1 MQGSETMRRQRAVVW
16 IAALL
21 LAGAAALAACTDA
34 IPEAP
39 PTAASVDRVDN
50 RATNERQAQSEQQS
64 APDSEPLDQLAAIT
78 QLHENWAAQLT
89 SLELQM
95 DVAVETDDLTIEQV
109 IAMQLRLEPL
119 ELYMQIEIADLFGG
133 LFDAV
138 DGEEADMDAI
148 DQAELEEAL
157 ATTIQFLL
165 VDDRAYLSLSD
176 EGWAELPAAELFGSE
191 FSSLTGGFSDDAAAA
206 LTAQANAA
214 LLCAELTGGSVIEN
228 ELNGA
233 PVWTVSCDVDI
244 EAMAAMLEVLDSL
257 DQDLTNIPGMPIDD
271 ALVQIE
277 TFAYSIQIDQRSG
290 ALLAFDVAL
299 SLSDEEAG
307 PTTVATS
314 GRTISWNQPIEFPT
328 PTPLIEE
335 PGAAYE

>member
-1 MQGSETMRRQRAVVW
+1 MQRRRAVVW

-21 LAGAAALAACTDA
+21 LAGAAALAACTDT

-50 RATNERQAQSEQQS
+50 RAAEQRAQAEQQG

-133 LFDAV
+133 LFDAIE
-138 DGEEADMDAI
+138 GEEADMDAI

-176 EGWAELPAAELFGSE
+176 EGWGELPAAELFGSE
-191 FSSLTGGFSDDAAAA
+191 FSSLTGGFSEDAAAA

-214 LLCAELTGGSVIEN
+214 LLCAELTGGSVIED

-233 PVWTVSCDVDI
+233 SVWTVSCDVDI

-277 TFAYSIQIDQRSG
+277 TFSYSIQIDQRSG

-314 GRTISWNQPIEFPT
+314 GRIISWNQPIEFPT

-335 PGAAYE
+335 PGGGAYE

>member
-1 MQGSETMRRQRAVVW
+1 MQRQRAVVW

-21 LAGAAALAACTDA
+21 LACATALAACTDA

-50 RATNERQAQSEQQS
+50 RAANERQAQAEQAEQQD

-95 DVAVETDDLTIEQV
+95 DVAVETDDLTIEQA
-109 IAMQLRLEPL
+109 ISMQLRLEPL

-138 DGEEADMDAI
+138 DGEESDQDAI

-165 VDDRAYLSLSD
+165 LDDRAYLSLSD

-191 FSSLTGGFSDDAAAA
+191 FSSLTGGFSEDAAAA

-214 LLCAELTGGSVIEN
+214 LLCAELTGGSVIED

-277 TFAYSIQIDQRSG
+277 TFSYSIQIDQRSG

-314 GRTISWNQPIEFPT
+314 GRIISWNQPIEFPT

>member
-1 MQGSETMRRQRAVVW
+1 MQRQRAIVW

-21 LAGAAALAACTDA
+21 LACAAALAACTDA

-50 RATNERQAQSEQQS
+50 RATDERQAQAEQQN

-95 DVAVETDDLTIEQV
+95 DVAVVTDDLTIEQA
-109 IAMQLRLEPL
+109 ITMQLRLEPL

-133 LFDAV
+133 LFDGIE
-138 DGEEADMDAI
+138 GEGTDQDAI

-165 VDDRAYLSLSD
+165 LDDRAYLSLSD

-214 LLCAELTGGSVIEN
+214 LLCAELTGGSVIED
-228 ELNGA
+228 EFEGS
-233 PVWTVSCDVDI
+233 PVWTVSCDVDT

-277 TFAYSIQIDQRSG
+277 TFSYTIQIDQRSG
-290 ALLAFDVAL
+290 ALLTFSAAM

-307 PTTVATS
+307 PTTIATT

-335 PGAAYE
+335 TGATYE

>member
-1 MQGSETMRRQRAVVW
+1 MQRQRAVVW

-50 RATNERQAQSEQQS
+50 RAAEQRAQAEQQN
-64 APDSEPLDQLAAIT
+64 APASEPLDQLAAIT

-95 DVAVETDDLTIEQV
+95 DVAVETDALTIEQA
-109 IAMQLRLEPL
+109 ITMQLRLEPL

-138 DGEEADMDAI
+138 DGEEADQDAI

-165 VDDRAYLSLSD
+165 LDDRAYLSLSD

-214 LLCAELTGGSVIEN
+214 LLCAELTGGSVIED
-228 ELNGA
+228 EFEGS
-233 PVWTVSCDVDI
+233 PVWTVSCDVGI

-277 TFAYSIQIDQRSG
+277 TFSYTIQIDQRSG
-290 ALLAFDVAL
+290 ALLTFNAAM
-299 SLSDEEAG
+299 SLSDEAAG
-307 PTTVATS
+307 PTTVATT
-314 GRTISWNQPIEFPT
+314 GRTISWNQPLEFPT

>member
-1 MQGSETMRRQRAVVW
+1 MRRQRAAIW

-21 LAGAAALAACTDA
+21 LACTTALAACTDA

-50 RATNERQAQSEQQS
+50 RAAAEQRAQAEQQDTP
-64 APDSEPLDQLAAIT
+64 APEPLDQLAAIT

-95 DVAVETDDLTIEQV
+95 DVAVVTDDLTIEQA
-109 IAMQLRLEPL
+109 ITMQLRLEPL

-138 DGEEADMDAI
+138 DGEETDQDAI

-214 LLCAELTGGSVIEN
+214 LLCAELTGGSVIEG
-228 ELNGA
+228 EFNGA
-233 PVWTVSCDVDI
+233 PVWTVSCDVDT

-277 TFAYSIQIDQRSG
+277 TFSYTIQIDQRSG
-290 ALLAFDVAL
+290 ALLTFHAAM

-307 PTTVATS
+307 PTTIATT
-314 GRTISWNQPIEFPT
+314 GRTTSWNQPLEFPT
-328 PTPLIEE
+328 PEPLIEE
-335 PGAAYE
+335 GPAAYE

>member
-1 MQGSETMRRQRAVVW
+1 MQGSETMQRQRAVVW

-50 RATNERQAQSEQQS
+50 RAAEQRAQAEQQS
-64 APDSEPLDQLAAIT
+64 APASEPLDQLAAIT

-95 DVAVETDDLTIEQV
+95 DVAVETDDLTIEQA

-119 ELYMQIEIADLFGG
+119 ELYMQIEIEDLFGG

-138 DGEEADMDAI
+138 DGEEADQDAI

-176 EGWAELPAAELFGSE
+176 EGWGELPAAELFGSE
-191 FSSLTGGFSDDAAAA
+191 FSSLTGGFSEDAAAA

-214 LLCAELTGGSVIEN
+214 LLCAELTGGSVIED
-228 ELNGA
+228 EFEGS
-233 PVWTVSCDVDI
+233 PVWTVSCDVGI

-299 SLSDEEAG
+299 SLSDEEVG

>member
-1 MQGSETMRRQRAVVW
+1 
-16 IAALL
+16 
-21 LAGAAALAACTDA
+21 
-34 IPEAP
+34 
-39 PTAASVDRVDN
+39 
-50 RATNERQAQSEQQS
+50 
-64 APDSEPLDQLAAIT
+64 
-78 QLHENWAAQLT
+78 
-89 SLELQM
+89 
-95 DVAVETDDLTIEQV
+95 
-109 IAMQLRLEPL
+109 
-119 ELYMQIEIADLFGG
+119 MQIEIADLFGG

-138 DGEEADMDAI
+138 DGEEADQDAI

-214 LLCAELTGGSVIEN
+214 LLCAELTDGSVIED
-228 ELNGA
+228 EFEGS

-277 TFAYSIQIDQRSG
+277 TFAYTIQIDQRSG
-290 ALLAFDVAL
+290 ALLAFNAAM
-299 SLSDEEAG
+299 SLSDEAAG

-314 GRTISWNQPIEFPT
+314 GRTISWNQPLEFPT

-335 PGAAYE
+335 GPAAYE

>member
-1 MQGSETMRRQRAVVW
+1 MRRQRAVVW

-21 LAGAAALAACTDA
+21 LACAAALAACTDT

-50 RATNERQAQSEQQS
+50 RAAEQRAQAEQQDV
-64 APDSEPLDQLAAIT
+64 PDSEPLDQLAAIT

-95 DVAVETDDLTIEQV
+95 DVAVVTDDLTIEQA
-109 IAMQLRLEPL
+109 ITMQLRLEPL

-138 DGEEADMDAI
+138 DGEEADQDAI

-165 VDDRAYLSLSD
+165 LDDRAYLSLSD

-214 LLCAELTGGSVIEN
+214 LLCAELTDGSVIED
-228 ELNGA
+228 EFNGA
-233 PVWTVSCDVDI
+233 PVWTVSCDVDT

-277 TFAYSIQIDQRSG
+277 TFSYTIQIDQRSG
-290 ALLAFDVAL
+290 ALLTFSAAM

-307 PTTVATS
+307 PTTIATT
-314 GRTISWNQPIEFPT
+314 GRTISWNQPLEFPT

-335 PGAAYE
+335 GAATYE